1 MTTLLRFNLKEN
13 KGVFFENSLIRK
25 FYFSLKKNFYPKS
38 LTREYNGYKWYF
50 SILKKKK
57 IVSNFRVK
65 KIKNKLELSLIKG
78 KQFRYLNNI
87 VSFDEKVIL
96 NIFSQYK
103 LIWPKKK
110 LVPFHGDL
118 TIENI
123 VYLKNKL
130 PIFIDWENYKK
141 KEIWGLDICYFLIS
155 LLTLPAISK
164 NKFVLEKTE
173 LEKFS
178 YYWKKFFLK
187 KDHKYIKRPID
198 FLKKKIVKKN
208 SFIFKIPKSMEK
220 QILYSIL

>member
-25 FYFSLKKNFYPKS
+25 FYFSLKKNSYPKS
-38 LTREYNGYKWYF
+38 LMREYSGYKWYF

-96 NIFSQYK
+96 NIFNQYK

-164 NKFVLEKTE
+164 NKFFLEKTE

-178 YYWKKFFLK
+178 YYWKKFFFK